1 MLAPHR
7 RAFYFIVVGCA
18 AAFVHFV
25 TVVLIV
31 ERLALTP
38 LVANVIGWLC
48 AFGVSYSGH
57 YRLTFADHSAPA
69 LRSAA
74 RFFLIS
80 ASGFAINESS
90 YAIAL
95 RFSHVPYDV
104 LLAIILVAVAVLTY
118 LTSRHW
124 AFASRNP

>member
-7 RAFYFIVVGCA
+7 RAIYFILVGCA
-18 AAFVHFV
+18 AALVHFV
-25 TVVLIV
+25 TVIAVV
-31 ERLALTP
+31 EKLALPP
-38 LVANVIGWLC
+38 LEANVVGWLC
-48 AFGVSYSGH
+48 AFGVSYTGH

-74 RFFLIS
+74 RFLLIS
-80 ASGFAINESS
+80 ASGFAVNETA
-90 YAIAL
+90 YALAL
-95 RFSHVPYDV
+95 RYSPIRYDV

-124 AFASRNP
+124 AFARRSP